1 MFPSPCYTFIRPRSR
16 AGKPVSCC
24 PGGGFRGVAV
34 EHEGR
39 AFASWFNERGI
50 TLAVLKYRLPNGRR
64 EIPGEDIRRAVRLLE
79 ERSRRLAHPVSG
91 GRWGPPSEAMSRRC
105 GGPVPGDGNAT
116 GFSNPA
122 LSGYQYAGRADAS
135 SSRERL
141 MGPHPSGDEIAACAL
156 QTGMFSTETP
166 AAFIALAGRQT
177 RPLRPENSL
186 LYYRALMDNRVPA
199 SLHIYPKGGHGFGFS
214 DTFPL

>member
-1 MFPSPCYTFIRPRSR
+1 MEEFGSICREVLLWPEGVPSSNGLSGAEQTLGPGLIGNVSVPVLYVYPASQPCGQAVIL
-16 AGKPVSCC
+16 C

-79 ERSRRLAHPVSG
+79 ERSGV
-91 GRWGPPSEAMSRRC
+91 

-116 GFSNPA
+116 GFSNLA

-135 SSRERL
+135 SLARAVD
-141 MGPHPSGDEIAACAL
+141 GAAPFR
-156 QTGMFSTETP
+156 G
-166 AAFIALAGRQT
+166 
-177 RPLRPENSL
+177 
-186 LYYRALMDNRVPA
+186 
-199 SLHIYPKGGHGFGFS
+199 
-214 DTFPL
+214 

>member
-1 MFPSPCYTFIRPRSR
+1 MWPEGVPSSNGLSGAEQTLGPGLIGNVSVPVLYVYPASQPCGQAVIL
-16 AGKPVSCC
+16 C

-64 EIPGEDIRRAVRLLE
+64 EIPGEDIPPGGTPVGRAFRRV
-79 ERSRRLAHPVSG
+79 AHPVSG
-91 GRWGPPSEAMSRRC
+91 GDGGLHRRLC
-105 GGPVPGDGNAT
+105 RGVGGPVPGDGNAT

-135 SSRERL
+135 SLARAVD
-141 MGPHPSGDEIAACAL
+141 GAA
-156 QTGMFSTETP
+156 
-166 AAFIALAGRQT
+166 
-177 RPLRPENSL
+177 PLP
-186 LYYRALMDNRVPA
+186 
-199 SLHIYPKGGHGFGFS
+199 G
-214 DTFPL
+214 